1 LPDSAGY
8 FIVDSIIPTVQ
19 IDGDT
24 YNHFYLT
31 ALDSAKSVTGR
42 AEWIEGIG
50 SLNLINTPGAYGDV
64 NNWGALSCFF
74 NNQTLHYSKLD
85 SIAGCIQVYPNLSID
100 EGLTATESV
109 NIFPNPASTVLH
121 FDTFGQEI
129 DGISVF
135 DMFGRKLLIVSI
147 EDISENKIDISSL
160 PQGSFLVQFLSVDG
174 SKTARKLIVE

>member
-64 NNWGALSCFF
+64 NNGGALSCFF
-74 NNQTLHYSKLD
+74 NNQTLHYSNLD

-100 EGLTATESV
+100 EGLTPTESV
-109 NIFPNPASTVLH
+109 NIFPNPANTVLY

-135 DMFGRKLLIVSI
+135 DMFGRAILWFSA
-147 EDISENKIDISSL
+147 EESSMNQIDISKL
-160 PQGSFLVQFLSVDG
+160 TPGSFIVQFIRING
-174 SKTARKLIVE
+174 STTVQKLIVE